1 MSAHPATTPP
11 PPHPILISTDA
22 KNEADDQFAVVQALL
37 SPTLEVRG
45 ILPAHFGRPVSRSA
59 STDEVELLLRL
70 LDGAAGAVTVAD
82 GSDLALTDHHTPRPS
97 AASAL
102 IAHEVVTCERRTS
115 IAVLGPLTDVASA
128 LLERPDIL
136 DHDPLVVWVGGPPY
150 EGVVGYSPEF
160 NLINDV
166 AAANVVMAS
175 GVEVWQIP
183 MSVYTMV
190 GVGHAELEE
199 RLRGTSALGDYLIDQ
214 LREVNAGIDYGP
226 LELRSLGDSPA
237 IGAIMNP
244 LGARWSLQP
253 PPRFT
258 ATGELDG
265 THDPTRRIRVCEA
278 FDTRWLIED
287 MFAKLRALRRTDD
300 VPVLS

>member
-1 MSAHPATTPP
+1 MSTIAAAAR
-11 PPHPILISTDA
+11 PILISTDA
-22 KNEADDQFAVVQALL
+22 KNEADDQFAIVHALL

-45 ILPAHFGRPVSRSA
+45 ILPAHFGAPGSRAA
-59 STDEVELLLRL
+59 STAEVDLLIDL
-70 LDGAAGAVTVAD
+70 LGDAAPRVEVAD
-82 GSDLALTDHHTPRPS
+82 GADGALSDASTPRPS
-97 AASAL
+97 AASAH
-102 IAHEVVTCERRTS
+102 IAAEVLTSERRVS

-128 LLERPDIL
+128 LLERPDIV

-150 EGVVGYSPEF
+150 EGVVGYAPEF

-166 AAANVVMAS
+166 AAANAVMAS

-183 MSVYTMV
+183 MSVYTMI

-214 LREVNAGIDYGP
+214 LLAVNASIDYGP

-237 IGAIMNP
+237 IGAVMNT
-244 LGARWSLQP
+244 LGARWSHQP

-258 ATGELDG
+258 SAGELDG
-265 THDPTRRIRVCEA
+265 SHDPTRRIRVCES

-287 MFAKLRALRRTDD
+287 MFAKLRALGGRAKGAHER
-300 VPVLS
+300 